1 METVKTVVQNH
12 RPEPKLLDLAERF
25 RQMVNLSITIGLERG
40 RTSLKS
46 LCLVSYHRLKIF
58 ETPSKYRL
66 CAISRAAGIL
76 KNYRNL
82 SKKHSVGRPYCR
94 RPSLIICYDLK
105 IKNNELN
112 LPGGFHIPL
121 NNYTLNVLKQPG
133 IRLRSA
139 TLTVSRVCISFS
151 KETSEVNCEGMLG
164 IDRNLNNIT
173 AADSFGNIIVNDLSK
188 VTVIKSASR
197 RTIARFKRNDSRIR
211 RQIASKYGR
220 IQTNRTQWL
229 VHNASKEIVG
239 HAKTNR
245 LNIAL
250 ENIKHIRRLYRK
262 GSGQGHYYRAR
273 LNSWPFYEVERQIS
287 YKASWEGLSVV
298 HVSPRGTTRKCSIC
312 GDHLAF
318 SKQSSR
324 MLGCSSCGNLVDRD
338 VNAARNILYKAA
350 GLRFGP
356 KGLSIEAVKG
366 NPSNAMVIPGV
377 DVSQSSP
384 TTQF

>member
-1 METVKTVVQNH
+1 MN
-12 RPEPKLLDLAERF
+12 
-25 RQMVNLSITIGLERG
+25 SI
-40 RTSLKS
+40 
-46 LCLVSYHRLKIF
+46 Y
-58 ETPSKYRL
+58 
-66 CAISRAAGIL
+66 
-76 KNYRNL
+76 
-82 SKKHSVGRPYCR
+82 
-94 RPSLIICYDLK
+94 
-105 IKNNELN
+105 
-112 LPGGFHIPL
+112 PGGFHIPL

-356 KGLSIEAVKG
+356 KGLSSEAVKG
-366 NPSNAMVIPGV
+366 NPTPTVIPGV
-377 DVSQSSP
+377 DVSQPSP

>member
-1 METVKTVVQNH
+1 
-12 RPEPKLLDLAERF
+12 
-25 RQMVNLSITIGLERG
+25 MVNLSITIGLETG

-82 SKKHSVGRPYCR
+82 SKKHSVGTPYCR

-173 AADSFGNIIVNDLSK
+173 AADSFGKIIVNDLSK

-211 RQIASKYGR
+211 RQIARKYGR

-229 VHNASKEIVG
+229 VHNVSKKIVR
-239 HAKTNR
+239 HAKTSR

-262 GSGQGHYYRAR
+262 VSGQGHYYRAR

-287 YKASWEGLSVV
+287 YKASWERIV
-298 HVSPRGTTRKCSIC
+298 
-312 GDHLAF
+312 
-318 SKQSSR
+318 
-324 MLGCSSCGNLVDRD
+324 GCSCESQ
-338 VNAARNILYKAA
+338 RNNEEL
-350 GLRFGP
+350 LDMRR
-356 KGLSIEAVKG
+356 
-366 NPSNAMVIPGV
+366 PSSVLQAE
-377 DVSQSSP
+377 Q
-384 TTQF
+384 

>member
-1 METVKTVVQNH
+1 
-12 RPEPKLLDLAERF
+12 
-25 RQMVNLSITIGLERG
+25 SITIGLETG

-66 CAISRAAGIL
+66 CAISRA
-76 KNYRNL
+76 
-82 SKKHSVGRPYCR
+82 
-94 RPSLIICYDLK
+94 
-105 IKNNELN
+105 
-112 LPGGFHIPL
+112 
-121 NNYTLNVLKQPG
+121 
-133 IRLRSA
+133 
-139 TLTVSRVCISFS
+139 
-151 KETSEVNCEGMLG
+151 VNCEGMLG

-173 AADSFGNIIVNDLSK
+173 AADSFGKIIVNDLSK

-211 RQIASKYGR
+211 RQIARKYGR

-229 VHNASKEIVG
+229 VHNVSKKIVR
-239 HAKTNR
+239 HAKTSR

-384 TTQF
+384 TT